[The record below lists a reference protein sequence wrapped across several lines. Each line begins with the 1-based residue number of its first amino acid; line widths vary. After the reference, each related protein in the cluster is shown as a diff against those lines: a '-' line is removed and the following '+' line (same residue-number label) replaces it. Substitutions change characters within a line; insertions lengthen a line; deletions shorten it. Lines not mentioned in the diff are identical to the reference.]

1 MYALINKFIAM
12 EEFTNDLI
20 HHIEHYYGW
29 LVKATPKLILAVIAM
44 IISWFVATKLQ
55 QLSRRKL
62 GKRMHDPLLAL
73 FLSRMFKISVL
84 IIGFLL
90 VLRIVGLTG
99 IATSLLAGAG
109 ISAFIIGFALKDIGE
124 NFLAGIILAFKRPF
138 SIGDIVEINGIKGI
152 VVSLNLRDTQLAWS
166 GKNIF
171 VPNGKLINNAL
182 TNYTRLG
189 VQSQDFMIGIEY
201 GSDYDKA
208 IAIITDIVKN
218 TAGVLCDET
227 HEASVNVSDVSIN
240 AVTIDIYYWIS
251 TTYAPGSVKVRSDVI
266 IAVLKALEKN
276 GFNIPKNVVE
286 LKNYDDSL
294 AIGQQ
299 PKQ

>member
-1 MYALINKFIAM
+1 MEKFTTDI
-12 EEFTNDLI
+12 LQ
-20 HHIEHYYGW
+20 HIESYYNW
-29 LVKATPKLILAVIAM
+29 LVATTPKLILAIIAM
-44 IISWFVATKLQ
+44 VASWFIASKLQ
-55 QLSRRKL
+55 QLTGRKL
-62 GKRMHDPLLAL
+62 KKKMHDPLLAL
-73 FLSRMFKISVL
+73 FISRLFKILVL
-84 IIGFLL
+84 VFGIVL

-138 SIGDIVEINGIKGI
+138 SVGDIIEIDGIKGI
-152 VVSLNLRDTQLAWS
+152 VVSLNLRDTQVTWS

-171 VPNGKLINNAL
+171 IPNGNLINNPL
-182 TNYTRLG
+182 INFTRLG

-201 GSDYDKA
+201 GCDYDKA
-208 IAIITDIVKN
+208 IELIAEVVKK
-218 TAGVLCDET
+218 TPGVLCDET

-240 AVTIDIYYWIS
+240 SVTIDIYYWVS

-266 IAVLKALEKN
+266 IAVLKTLEKN

-286 LKNYDDSL
+286 LKNYDDSV
-294 AIGQQ
+294 AIEQQ
-299 PKQ
+299 PKKENKSDKQ